1 MNPVTEN
8 ENAFKKWKEETRREA
23 LENEVDRLKTQ
34 TTEQASMIKKM
45 RYALVGLTVLFL
57 VALIGVFSLLS
68 SSSKAPNTI
77 EPSVQK
83 KENPTVPNQE
93 KELIVISP
101 VSDTIK
107 FKVPENGIIYSIQ
120 IGAYLGRDLQK
131 FNNNM
136 LTLQQHSGENIN
148 QFTLGL
154 FTSYTEALEFRE
166 IVNEMGF
173 KDAYVTALKNGKRI
187 QINEAIQAENQQ
199 H

>member
-34 TTEQASMIKKM
+34 TTEQASRIKKM

>member
-34 TTEQASMIKKM
+34 TTEQASRIKKM

-131 FNNNM
+131 FNSNM

-154 FTSYTEALEFRE
+154 FTSYKEALEFRKMVSE
-166 IVNEMGF
+166 LGF